1 MKTKRKT
8 KTILFSSMLICLFM
22 VSLTTQAAAE
32 PPRMSLVYEDRMET
46 QELPIK
52 VVVNFEWDTDSWQ
65 KLSYVYLDWDN
76 DKDITAGLYRVE
88 KTFQIDYSAKRPTE
102 LALTIPAEGSKYEN
116 GSVYFKIIYCWNK
129 CGSIIDNIEEP
140 VEIHEVEIYY
150 EGGIADEE
158 EDDLIL
164 YIILGSVAAVVL
176 IALAVMFTIRR
187 RR

>member
-8 KTILFSSMLICLFM
+8 KTILFSSMLICLFIA
-22 VSLTTQAAAE
+22 SLTTQAAAD

-46 QELPIK
+46 QELPIG

-65 KLSYVYLDWDN
+65 LLSYVYLDWDI
-76 DKDITAGLYRVE
+76 DKDIIAGQYRVK
-88 KTFQIDYSAKRPTE
+88 KTFGTDYSAKRPTE
-102 LALTIPAEGSKYEN
+102 LVLTIPAEGSKYEN

-140 VEIHEVEIYY
+140 VEIHEIKIYS
-150 EGGIADEE
+150 EGGIVAEE
-158 EDDLIL
+158 EDQTTL
-164 YIILGSVAAVVL
+164 YIILGSVGAVVL
-176 IALAVMFTIRR
+176 IALAVMRTTRR